1 MLRLPDRQRNELSPR
16 RANGAD
22 DIAIEIVDLHILD
35 AVQDEYVDMPV
46 RTCAYVRG
54 VGPCL
59 AQSCGRRFR
68 GSDHSGQAEAQE
80 HAERGTSHFVHGV
93 SPCWMDDGFWWN
105 AI

>member
-1 MLRLPDRQRNELSPR
+1 MRLSHRQGNELSPC

-22 DIAIEIVDLHILD
+22 DITVEIVDLHILD
-35 AVQDEYVDMPV
+35 AVQDEHVDMPV
-46 RTCAYVRG
+46 RICAYVRG

-68 GSDHSGQAEAQE
+68 GGDHSGQAEAQE